1 VISRRFPSVINNDS
15 LTDDVATTLNVSLI
29 SSSLPVNVNGSS
41 EPVWYSLCLTDTMV
55 RDPSTLL
62 VE

>member
-1 VISRRFPSVINNDS
+1 MKRDS

-29 SSSLPVNVNGSS
+29 SSSLPVNVNGFS
-41 EPVWYSLCLTDTMV
+41 EPVWYSLCLTDTTV
-55 RDPSTLL
+55 KDPSTLL